1 MRRLLRVLTGGVLWL
16 GLSSGTVSAQYISF
30 HSPDD
35 EGNPTAV
42 SYAGEASWLVDQ
54 KDEKSQLHRFPA
66 LDVVH
71 LIDHKIT
78 NDEIRYVAGLKWVS
92 HLSIGNCPEAVEV
105 EQGGL
110 ELLETMPSLEGLR
123 LCIAGL
129 GDKDLEFLPKIS
141 KLRVLDVGLAD
152 EPKDRA
158 VLSDKAIDVISS
170 IKTLEVV
177 RITPEGTYSD
187 SAIRKLAEMPNLFW
201 LSINSSKL
209 TDRSLETLGRKFAL
223 EQLSIDSPQF
233 SDEGVLALGRLR
245 SLEYLAVESPLL
257 TARSLDVTK
266 ELNELEVLRLTSS
279 GADEGDLQRLT
290 HLDKLEVAYFGRE
303 PGSIRLRDATKAWIE
318 SRSPDSQKTG
328 ESSPDPIACPAIHN

>member
-16 GLSSGTVSAQYISF
+16 GLSSGTVSAQYIHF
-30 HSPDD
+30 YWPDD
-35 EGNPTAV
+35 DGNPTAV
-42 SYAGEASWLVDQ
+42 SYSGEASWLVAQ
-54 KDEKSQLHRFPA
+54 KDERSQLHRFPA
-66 LDVVH
+66 LDEVH

-78 NDEIRYVAGLKWVS
+78 SDEIRYVAGLKRIWYV
-92 HLSIGNCPEAVEV
+92 SIGNCPEAVEV
-105 EQGGL
+105 EPGGL
-110 ELLETMPSLEGLR
+110 ELLETMPSLEGLN

-129 GDKDLEFLPKIS
+129 RDKDLEFLPKIS
-141 KLRVLDVGLAD
+141 KLRNLNIGLAD

-158 VLSDKAIDVISS
+158 VLSDKAIDIISS

-187 SAIRKLAEMPNLFW
+187 SAIRQLAEMPNLVW

-223 EQLSIDSPQF
+223 EQLSITSPQF

-245 SLEYLAVESPLL
+245 SLELLRIESPLL
-257 TARSLDVTK
+257 TARSLDVAK
-266 ELNELEVLRLTSS
+266 ELTKLEVLRLTLT
-279 GADEGDLQRLT
+279 GADEGDLQRIT

-303 PGSIRLRDATKAWIE
+303 PGSIRLGDAAEAWID
-318 SRSPDSQKTG
+318 SRSSDSQDASK
-328 ESSPDPIACPAIHN
+328 